1 MSIFGRKKKEE
12 DKKDV
17 KTSDVSVSK
26 KDDKK
31 KVVKKEEKKV
41 DKKEIGVKQDRAYKV
56 LIRPIISEKTTN
68 FASLNKYVFEV
79 FGKTNK
85 IEIKKAI
92 EELYQVKPIQVNIIK
107 RKGKNVRFGKTSG
120 RTKDSKRAIVTLKKG
135 DSIKLYEGI

>member
-41 DKKEIGVKQDRAYKV
+41 EKKETGIKQDVAYKV
-56 LIRPIISEKTTN
+56 LIKPVISEKTTN

-85 IEIKKAI
+85 VEIKKAI
-92 EELYQVKPIQVNIIK
+92 EELYKVKPIQINIIK

>member
-1 MSIFGRKKKEE
+1 MRIFGKKKEE
-12 DKKDV
+12 DKKKDV
-17 KTSDVSVSK
+17 KTSDISVSK

-31 KVVKKEEKKV
+31 KVVKEPKEDK
-41 DKKEIGVKQDRAYKV
+41 KKEIDIKQERAYKV
-56 LIRPIISEKTTN
+56 LIKPVISEKSTN

-85 IEIKKAI
+85 VEVKKAI
-92 EELYQVKPIQVNIIK
+92 EELYGVKPIQINIIK
-107 RKGKNVRFGKTSG
+107 RKGKNVRFGKTLG